1 MENSMNM
8 NSHLPRDIHDNQ
20 NGLDYTLH
28 GDYYFPVLTAP
39 EVDSKPI
46 GKWGRMHLTYLKE
59 HKPGLYSHLILSGK
73 LYRHLAE
80 LNDQAQAR
88 LEVIIRQMQRSEGV
102 DERMKAQDQMLWVGR
117 MNSIRERAEEI
128 ILAELIFI

>member
-1 MENSMNM
+1 M
-8 NSHLPRDIHDNQ
+8 L
-20 NGLDYTLH
+20 
-28 GDYYFPVLTAP
+28 GDQPAALLT
-39 EVDSKPI
+39 KY
-46 GKWGRMHLTYLKE
+46 GRMRMRFLRE

-80 LNDQAQAR
+80 LNDQAQTR
-88 LEVIIRQMQRSEGV
+88 LEVIIRQMQCSEGV
-102 DERMKAQDQMLWVGR
+102 DEKMKAQDQMLWVGR